1 MDQQATR
8 RPSNLQDN
16 AHSKFAVALAKTCR
30 NLIRFPVDQS
40 VPVYRQGY
48 EMIRFEEK
56 SALKPALNVKKPA
69 ASEGDDL
76 LLLKVDAESVV
87 KSKTNS
93 DNQQTE

>member
-1 MDQQATR
+1 
-8 RPSNLQDN
+8 
-16 AHSKFAVALAKTCR
+16 
-30 NLIRFPVDQS
+30 
-40 VPVYRQGY
+40 
-48 EMIRFEEK
+48 MIRFEEK